1 MKDVP
6 DIYAGD
12 TVMGSDYSGSE
23 RRRGKRVRVSL
34 SVIYRINEPLAVR
47 LLTANKEIK
56 ATMIDLSKSGMAI
69 FTDYEIPVNTVLM
82 IRFTLFK
89 VEKDDVS
96 FYGPVEITGE
106 IKYCVKEVDECRLG
120 VQFISISD
128 KDKQEI
134 ENFAAM
140 AINLTKK
147 NPQQDPMS

>member
-1 MKDVP
+1 ME
-6 DIYAGD
+6 
-12 TVMGSDYSGSE
+12 TDYSGAE

-34 SVIYRINEPLAVR
+34 SVTYRINEPLAVR

-56 ATMIDLSKSGMAI
+56 ATMLDLSKSGMAI
-69 FTDYEIPVNTVLM
+69 FTDYEIPLNTVLM

-96 FYGPVEITGE
+96 FYGPVEIIGE
-106 IKYCVKEVDECRLG
+106 VKYCVKEVDECRLG
-120 VQFISISD
+120 IQFISISD

-134 ENFAAM
+134 DNFAAM

-147 NPQQDPMS
+147 NPLQGPES